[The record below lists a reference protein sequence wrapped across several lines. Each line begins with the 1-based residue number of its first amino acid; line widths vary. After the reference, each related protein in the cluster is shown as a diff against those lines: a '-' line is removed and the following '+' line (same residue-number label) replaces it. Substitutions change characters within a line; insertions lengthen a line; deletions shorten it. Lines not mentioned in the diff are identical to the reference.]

1 MKKLLLGSVALVAL
15 GAGAPAIA
23 ADFGVAPR
31 AVHYVAGT
39 NWTGCHIGGMV
50 GDEWGTTNGW
60 STTSATTFGVGGRP
74 TPFLNTPIAPNYNMT
89 GFTGGGYA
97 GCDYQFGAWVVGV
110 EGDWSSMNKAGQAF
124 DISPPFTATFVKQS
138 TEHWLATARGR
149 LGYAVDKWLLYVTG
163 GGAWARIDTATW
175 NIVNP
180 LQTGVTDSNR
190 VTGWTV
196 GAGIEYD
203 LRWGWSARTEYLY
216 VQLPSFTTFTP
227 GSGTGVVPGT
237 TLNNLNVGRTTNNI
251 LRVGLTYKFGD
262 WGRAAPVVTK

>member
-15 GAGAPAIA
+15 GAGAPAVA

-39 NWTGCHIGGMV
+39 NWTGCHVGGMV

-60 STTSATTFGVGGRP
+60 RTTSATTLGLTGGP
-74 TPFLNTPIAPNYNMT
+74 TTFPNTPLSPSYNMT
-89 GFTGGGYA
+89 GFTGGAYA

-124 DISPPFTATFVKQS
+124 DLPPFTTSFVQQS
-138 TEHWLATARGR
+138 TEHWVATARAR

-163 GGAWARIDTATW
+163 GAAWARIDTAEW
-175 NIVNP
+175 NILQP
-180 LQTGVTDSNR
+180 LQSAINDSNR

-196 GAGIEYD
+196 GGGIEYD
-203 LRWGWSARTEYLY
+203 LRYGWSVRTEYLY

-227 GSGTGVVPGT
+227 GSGTGLT
-237 TLNNLNVGRTTNNI
+237 TNTSFTNVSVGRMTNNI
-251 LRVGLTYKFGD
+251 LRLGLTYKFGNYY
-262 WGRAAPVVTK
+262 AAPAVTK